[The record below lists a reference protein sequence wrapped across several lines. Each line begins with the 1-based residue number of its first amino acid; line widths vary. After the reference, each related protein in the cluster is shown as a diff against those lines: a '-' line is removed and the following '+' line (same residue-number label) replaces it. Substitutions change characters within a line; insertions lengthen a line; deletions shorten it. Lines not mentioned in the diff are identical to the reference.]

1 MLKPMNK
8 DSNIPD
14 TWVKVAEHEYIV
26 PIKENTTK
34 RKMVSYESD
43 KWLDDG
49 DEVYNKRM
57 TTEEEAENQKVEK
70 MKREADIYKLNYK
83 EFQVYIYHQLEE
95 IKLSLQSLLEVAKQG
110 GK

>member
-43 KWLDDG
+43 KWLDDE

-95 IKLSLQSLLEVAKQG
+95 IKSSLQSLLEVANQG